1 MSMLLKHPQ
10 LQTYSGIH
18 IAGIEGKRFDIVIQN
33 GRFSSVVEAQTQDE
47 LQHELQ
53 DPSHQELWI
62 SPGIIDLHTHLAWT
76 DFDHA
81 DQLKRDSREI
91 ETMQAEAFA
100 ATLRTGVT
108 TARDAGGILPGTIRH
123 LVSHY
128 QQPLRVQTSSEML
141 GAADARGIKHLE
153 KRLTDIYATGAG
165 WIKIMATGGL
175 GAPTEKVTDPNFT
188 EEEFAFIVSHAH
200 THQKKVL
207 VHTWGGVTI
216 DWSIAARVESIEHGM
231 FLTGD
236 QAGRLA
242 ESGVAFVPTTSIY
255 RIAADPKGVLAL
267 NPVICERA
275 ARAADAHASAIGYAK
290 RAGVRLGF
298 GTDYATPSL
307 HGYNL
312 QEFDTLAEYGLTR
325 ADAWKSATQDAA
337 EILGSGHELGRI
349 AGGYIAD
356 AVIFAADP
364 YQAQNADQ
372 LRKNIVTVIT
382 GAQETDL
389 I

>member
-1 MSMLLKHPQ
+1 MILKHPQ
-10 LQTYSGIH
+10 FQAYSGIH
-18 IAGIEGKRFDIVIQN
+18 IAGIEGKPFDIEIQN
-33 GRFSSVVEAQTQDE
+33 GRFTSVKEAE
-47 LQHELQ
+47 PQHVQAEQ
-53 DPSHQELWI
+53 PQQKLWI

-81 DQLKRDSREI
+81 DQLNRDSREV
-91 ETMQAEAFA
+91 EVMQAEAFA

-108 TARDAGGILPGTIRH
+108 TARDAGGILPSTIRH
-123 LVSHY
+123 LVKYY

-141 GAADARGIKHLE
+141 GAADAKGVKHLE
-153 KRLTDIYATGAG
+153 GRLAEIYATGAG

-175 GAPTEKVTDPNFT
+175 GAPTEKVTEPNFS
-188 EEEFAFIVSHAH
+188 EEEFAFIVRHAH
-200 THQKKVL
+200 ANRKKVL

-216 DWSIAARVESIEHGM
+216 DWSIQAGVESIEHGM
-231 FLTGD
+231 FLTWD

-275 ARAADAHASAIGYAK
+275 ARAADAHATAIGYAK
-290 RAGVRLGF
+290 RAGIRLGF

-312 QEFDTLAEYGLTR
+312 QEFDTLFDYGLNR
-325 ADAWKSATQDAA
+325 AEAWKSATQDAA

-349 AGGYIAD
+349 AKGYIAD
-356 AVIFAADP
+356 AVIYAADP

-372 LRKNIVTVIT
+372 LRKSIISVVT
-382 GAQETDL
+382 GADEADL
-389 I
+389 IQTH

>member
-1 MSMLLKHPQ
+1 MILKQPQ

-18 IAGIEGKRFDIVIQN
+18 IAGIEEKRFDIEIRN
-33 GRFSSVVEAQTQDE
+33 GRFTSVVAASPQQAETNQSQ
-47 LQHELQ
+47 QK
-53 DPSHQELWI
+53 LWI

-81 DQLKRDSREI
+81 DQLNRDSREI
-91 ETMQAEAFA
+91 EVMQAEAFA

-108 TARDAGGILPGTIRH
+108 TARDAGGILPSTIRH
-123 LVSHY
+123 LVKYY

-141 GAADARGIKHLE
+141 GAADAKGVKHLE
-153 KRLTDIYATGAG
+153 NRLEEIYATGAG
-165 WIKIMATGGL
+165 WVKIMATGGL
-175 GAPTEKVTDPNFT
+175 GAPTEKVTEPNFSA
-188 EEEFAFIVSHAH
+188 EEFAFIVRHAH
-200 THQKKVL
+200 ANQKKVL

-216 DWSIAARVESIEHGM
+216 DWSIQARVDSIEHGM
-231 FLTGD
+231 FLTWD

-267 NPVICERA
+267 SPVICERA
-275 ARAADAHASAIGYAK
+275 ARAADAHATAVGYA
-290 RAGVRLGF
+290 RQAGVRLGF

-312 QEFDTLAEYGLTR
+312 QEFDTLSDYGLSR
-325 ADAWKSATQDAA
+325 AEAWRSATQDAA

-349 AGGYIAD
+349 AEGYIAD

-372 LRKNIVTVIT
+372 LRQSIISVVT
-382 GAQETDL
+382 GAQEADL

>member
-1 MSMLLKHPQ
+1 MILKQPQ
-10 LQTYSGIH
+10 LQAYNGIH
-18 IAGIEGKRFDIVIQN
+18 IAGIEGKRFDIQIQN
-33 GRFSSVVEAQTQDE
+33 GRFTSVAEAGSKHVETEEPQQR
-47 LQHELQ
+47 
-53 DPSHQELWI
+53 LWI

-81 DQLKRDSREI
+81 DQLNRDSREV
-91 ETMQAEAFA
+91 EVMQAEAFA

-123 LVSHY
+123 LVKYY

-141 GAADARGIKHLE
+141 GAADAKGVKHLE
-153 KRLTDIYATGAG
+153 QRLNEIYATGAG

-175 GAPTEKVTDPNFT
+175 GAPTEKVTEPNFS
-188 EEEFAFIVSHAH
+188 EEEFAFIVRHAH
-200 THQKKVL
+200 ANHKKVL

-216 DWSIAARVESIEHGM
+216 DWSIQAGVESIEHGM
-231 FLTGD
+231 FLTWD

-275 ARAADAHASAIGYAK
+275 ARAADAHATAIGYAK
-290 RAGVRLGF
+290 RAGIRLGF

-312 QEFDTLAEYGLTR
+312 QEFDTLFDYGLSR
-325 ADAWKSATQDAA
+325 AEAWKSATQDAA

-349 AGGYIAD
+349 AEGYIAD
-356 AVIFAADP
+356 AVIYAADP
-364 YQAQNADQ
+364 YQAQNAGQ
-372 LRKNIVTVIT
+372 LRKSIISVVT
-382 GAQETDL
+382 GAQESDL
-389 I
+389 IQTN